1 MKNYFKEY
9 PTEQIKPN
17 LILKELESLKSNS
30 ALLSL
35 TDKVLEVTLENEYV
49 ISNIDNE
56 KIKFSL
62 TVTDEEAK
70 VIKDLISERKQL
82 ITGNILY
89 TKNLSEF
96 SIENLQIYK
105 ISNPMEKWMEIVT
118 PLSLNQR
125 INVILSILGI
135 NPESLLIHE
144 RLIFIMRLVPLIQ
157 KKYLLLDFSSR
168 ELGKST
174 SYSTLNYPLN
184 TISMTRASIF
194 YNAQSK
200 KTGDFFSA
208 YNCFIMDEF
217 QNIADNEVFKVL
229 QTYKDGDENIGKI
242 VLSSSD
248 IRTSSK
254 SVAILGNPRR
264 DVSYKNIFSKK
275 INIFDGTALHR
286 KNQED
291 GDAFLSRVD
300 SMLNSWGCR
309 KFSPIMKA
317 ENNNNFYLQA
327 LFNEVIS
334 FLREVD
340 IDMKKIFNSLFLC
353 NFHESSRTEMAV
365 RKTLSGLLKLIFPEI
380 ISNENI
386 VINYFKEFNFL
397 YELAYEMRKVVN
409 NTLEILKPSENSN
422 TSMYSLNSERFSLL
436 LEGVRYSKIYACT
449 PHRIIIDTGNRILK
463 IPFDT
468 IGIEQN
474 RTESKILTKFN
485 FNSWYFD
492 EVTNYLTSTYNI
504 SASSFAQYSNCY
516 FSQNNNLI
524 LYQVKEYLPIG
535 IPIFFKNEEWNE
547 PINYNYLTGEIE
559 IVNNYM
565 MAREYSFYDIRIN

>member
-17 LILKELESLKSNS
+17 LTLKELESLKSNS
-30 ALLSL
+30 SLLSL

-62 TVTDEEAK
+62 TVTDEETK
-70 VIKDLISERKQL
+70 IIKALISERKQL

-105 ISNPMEKWMEIVT
+105 ISNPMERWLEIMT

-125 INVILSILGI
+125 INTILNILGI
-135 NPESLLIHE
+135 NSNSLLAHE

-184 TISMTRASIF
+184 SISMTRASIF

-200 KTGDFFSA
+200 KTGDFFNT

-217 QNIADNEVFKVL
+217 QNITDNEIFKVL

-254 SVAILGNPRR
+254 SVVILGNPRR
-264 DVSYKNIFSKK
+264 DVYYKNIFSKK

-300 SMLNSWGCR
+300 SLLNSWGSR
-309 KFSPIMKA
+309 KFSPFMKLK
-317 ENNNNFYLQA
+317 NNNTFYLKA
-327 LFNEVIS
+327 LLNEVIS
-334 FLREVD
+334 LLREVD
-340 IDMKKIFNSLFLC
+340 IDMEKFFSSLFLC

-365 RKTLSGLLKLIFPEI
+365 RKTLAGLLKLIFPEL

-386 VINYFKEFNFL
+386 VMNYFKEFNFL
-397 YELAYEMRKVVN
+397 YELAYEKRKVVN
-409 NTLEILKPSENSN
+409 NTLGILKPAENSN
-422 TSMYSLNSERFSLL
+422 TSMYLLNSERFSLL
-436 LEGVRYSKIYACT
+436 FEGVGNSKIYACC
-449 PHRIIIDTGNRILK
+449 PHRIIIDTGNGILK

-474 RTESKILTKFN
+474 RTEAQILTNLN
-485 FNSWYFD
+485 FGNWYFD
-492 EVTNYLTSTYNI
+492 EATNNLTTDYNN

-516 FSQNNNLI
+516 FSQNSNLI
-524 LYQVKEYLPIG
+524 LYQVKEQLPTG
-535 IPIFFKNEEWNE
+535 MPIFFKNQEWNE
-547 PINYNYLTGEIE
+547 PIYYNYLTGEIE
-559 IVNNYM
+559 IVNNYAI
-565 MAREYSFYDIRIN
+565 AREYSFYDISIN

>member
-1 MKNYFKEY
+1 MRNYFKEY
-9 PTEQIKPN
+9 PLEQIKPN
-17 LILKELESLKSNS
+17 LTLKELESLKSNS

-35 TDKVLEVTLENEYV
+35 TDKILEVTLENEYV

-70 VIKDLISERKQL
+70 IIKALISEGKQL

-89 TKNLSEF
+89 TKNLNEF

-105 ISNPMEKWMEIVT
+105 ISNPMEKWLEMMT

-125 INVILSILGI
+125 INTILNILGI
-135 NPESLLIHE
+135 NSNSLLAHE
-144 RLIFIMRLVPLIQ
+144 RLIFVMRLVPLIQ
-157 KKYLLLDFSSR
+157 KKYLLLDFSCR
-168 ELGKST
+168 EIGKST

-184 TISMTRASIF
+184 SISMTRASIF

-200 KTGDFFSA
+200 KTGDFFNA

-217 QNIADNEVFKVL
+217 QNISDNEIFKVL

-254 SVAILGNPRR
+254 SVVILGNPRR
-264 DVSYKNIFSKK
+264 DVYYKNIFSKK

-300 SMLNSWGCR
+300 SMLNSWGSR
-309 KFSPIMKA
+309 KFASFMKF
-317 ENNNNFYLQA
+317 NNNNFYLKV
-327 LFNEVIS
+327 LLNEVIS
-334 FLREVD
+334 LLREVD
-340 IDMKKIFNSLFLC
+340 IDMEKIFNSLFLY
-353 NFHESSRTEMAV
+353 NFHESSRTEMAI
-365 RKTLSGLLKLIFPEI
+365 RKTTAGLLKLIFPEV

-386 VINYFKEFNFL
+386 AISYFKEFNFL
-397 YELAYEMRKVVN
+397 YELAYEMRKVAN
-409 NTLEILKPSENSN
+409 NTLGIIKPAENSN
-422 TSMYSLNSERFSLL
+422 TPRYLLNSERFSLL
-436 LEGVRYSKIYACT
+436 FEGVENLRIYACM
-449 PHRIIIDTGNRILK
+449 PHRIIINTGNSILK

-474 RTESKILTKFN
+474 RTEAKILTNFN
-485 FNSWYFD
+485 FGNWHFD
-492 EVTNYLTSTYNI
+492 EATNKLTTGDNI
-504 SASSFAQYSNCY
+504 SAYFFAQYSNCY

-524 LYQVKEYLPIG
+524 IYQVKEQLPTG
-535 IPIFFKNEEWNE
+535 MPIFFKNQEWNE

-559 IVNNYM
+559 IVNNYAI
-565 MAREYSFYDIRIN
+565 AREYSFYDISIN